1 MWRRA
6 RTLRALESLAALLA
20 VAGLSFALTAATL
33 AEEAG
38 SPSRAW
44 PVVAFVS
51 GVLLAMEWAA
61 RLLLAPGHRKAPKGA
76 VLDGLA
82 ALSLVLP
89 TTRIP
94 AFALLRLLRLW
105 TLVRRGGRLVAHRQ
119 RGPRTLLV
127 ATGVVGCTVV
137 CGTAAILLFERGQNP
152 TLGGF
157 DHALWFSFYSLFA
170 QEPGD
175 RGPYTLGGHLATLGM
190 MFTGLGTFAVLTGT
204 VSALVS
210 ERIRSPELHVDWQ
223 DLRDHLIICGWSRKA
238 EVVVREYRAHLARAH
253 DQAGLD
259 MPVVVIAELDHPPA
273 FTEAELRPHVQFL
286 SDDFTKV
293 AALEKAGVRKA
304 SRVVLLSD
312 TTRGRRERDA
322 DARTILAALTIEKL
336 NHEVYT
342 CAEINRREYG
352 AHLEMGNVNDYVV
365 AGEHSAFLLAQG
377 ALNRGMVG
385 LFTELFSR
393 SAGNRLCHAEV
404 GACWKGRSFFDLFV
418 HLKESEDAILVA
430 VVEGGNTVLN
440 PHSYELRGGERVVL
454 IAAHDVRLDRLPD
467 VRDPGGSS

>member
-1 MWRRA
+1 MRRRIIA
-6 RTLRALESLAALLA
+6 ALESFPALLA
-20 VAGLSFALTAATL
+20 VSALTTALTVATL
-33 AEEAG
+33 AEAAG
-38 SPSRAW
+38 GAARVW
-44 PVVAFVS
+44 PVLAFVA
-51 GVLLAMEWAA
+51 G
-61 RLLLAPGHRKAPKGA
+61 LLLAIEWMARLALAPTPRRRPRGA
-76 VLDGLA
+76 ILDGLA
-82 ALSLVLP
+82 ALALVLP
-89 TTRIP
+89 TARVP
-94 AFALLRLLRLW
+94 AFVLLRLLRLW
-105 TLVRRGGRLVAHRQ
+105 TLVRRGDRFVAASRRSR
-119 RGPRTLLV
+119 RGERTLLI
-127 ATGVVGCTVV
+127 ASGVVGCTVIG
-137 CGTAAILLFERGQNP
+137 GTAAILVFERGQNP
-152 TLGGF
+152 TLAGF

-175 RGPYTLGGHLATLGM
+175 RAPYTLGGHLATLGM

-210 ERIRSPELHVDWQ
+210 ERIRSPELHVDWE
-223 DLRDHLIICGWSRKA
+223 DLRCHLIICGWSRKA
-238 EVVVREYRAHLARAH
+238 EVVVREYRAHLTRAR

-286 SDDFTKV
+286 NDDFTKV
-293 AALEKAGVRKA
+293 AALEKAGVRRA

-336 NHEVYT
+336 NHDVYT

-352 AHLEMGNVNDYVV
+352 SHLEMGGVNDYVV

-404 GACWKGRSFFDLFV
+404 GACWAGRSFFDLFV

-430 VVEGGNTVLN
+430 VEDGANTVLN
-440 PHSYELRGGERVVL
+440 PHSYQLRGGERVVL
-454 IAAHDVRLDRLPD
+454 IAAHDVKLDRLPGD
-467 VRDPGGSS
+467 HGSS

>member
-1 MWRRA
+1 MRR
-6 RTLRALESLAALLA
+6 RIVGALDTSAALLT
-20 VAGLSFALTAATL
+20 VAALVAALTVATL
-33 AEEAG
+33 AEATG
-38 SPSRAW
+38 SAARVW
-44 PVVAFVS
+44 PIVAFVT
-51 GVLLAMEWAA
+51 GLLLALEWAA
-61 RLLLAPGHRKAPKGA
+61 RLLLAPAHRRRSRGA
-76 VLDGLA
+76 ILDGLA
-82 ALSLVLP
+82 AVSLLLP

-105 TLVRRGGRLVAHRQ
+105 TLVRRGDRYLAHRG
-119 RGPRTLLV
+119 RGQRTLLI
-127 ATGVVGCTVV
+127 ACGVVGCTVI
-137 CGTAAILLFERGQNP
+137 CGTAAILVFERGQNP
-152 TLGGF
+152 TLAGL

-175 RGPYTLGGHLATLGM
+175 RAPYTLGGHLATLGM

-204 VSALVS
+204 VSALVT
-210 ERIRSPELHVDWQ
+210 ERIRSPELHVDWE

-238 EVVVREYRAHLARAH
+238 EVVVREYRAHLSRAR
-253 DQAGLD
+253 DQAALE

-286 SDDFTKV
+286 NDDFTKV
-293 AALEKAGVRKA
+293 AALEKAGVRRA

-336 NHEVYT
+336 NHDVYT

-352 AHLEMGNVNDYVV
+352 SHLEMGNVNDYVV

-418 HLKESEDAILVA
+418 HLKETQDAILVA
-430 VVEGGNTVLN
+430 VEDGSNTVLN
-440 PHSYELRGGERVVL
+440 PHTYELRGGERVVL
-454 IAAHDVRLDRLPD
+454 IAAHDVKLDRLPEGD
-467 VRDPGGSS
+467 GAS